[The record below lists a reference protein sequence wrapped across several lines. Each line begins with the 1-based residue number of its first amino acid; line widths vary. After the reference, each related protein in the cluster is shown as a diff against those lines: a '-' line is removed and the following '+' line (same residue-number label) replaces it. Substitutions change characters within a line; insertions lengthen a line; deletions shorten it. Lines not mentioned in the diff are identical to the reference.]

1 MRFVLL
7 TFIFAAII
15 GWIINLIDVI
25 QVIIANPAFS
35 ELNVL
40 IIAKALGVFFF
51 PVGAILGYF

>member
-1 MRFVLL
+1 MKFVLL
-7 TFIFAAII
+7 TFIFVAIF
-15 GWIINLIDVI
+15 GWIMNLIDVI

>member
-1 MRFVLL
+1 M
-7 TFIFAAII
+7 
-15 GWIINLIDVI
+15 NLIDVI
-25 QVIIANPAFS
+25 HVIIANPAFS